1 MPQILSLKRAFSN
14 IFETITK
21 QCISLDNELY
31 NRHETICTFQA
42 LENHMVRILQDI
54 LKSRKTWI
62 MQKYRQTN
70 YIRRIYTSCR
80 FITYYLYA
88 KYYQNNA

>member
-1 MPQILSLKRAFSN
+1 MH
-14 IFETITK
+14 
-21 QCISLDNELY
+21 ISSVKKPHGTN
-31 NRHETICTFQA
+31 
-42 LENHMVRILQDI
+42 LQYI

-70 YIRRIYTSCR
+70 YIRRIYTLRR
-80 FITYYLYA
+80 FITWYLYA